1 MSLEVDNLLRC
12 MVQFYTCLRNCHSE
26 SGLEKSA
33 FGFQTE
39 VLEPYFHFKKEV
51 QNLVPSYHW
60 GTEHR
65 LIVLVRYSTPAV
77 NTSMYFSIPYN
88 HSECAVT
95 LCRAG

>member
-51 QNLVPSYHW
+51 
-60 GTEHR
+60 
-65 LIVLVRYSTPAV
+65 
-77 NTSMYFSIPYN
+77 
-88 HSECAVT
+88 
-95 LCRAG
+95 